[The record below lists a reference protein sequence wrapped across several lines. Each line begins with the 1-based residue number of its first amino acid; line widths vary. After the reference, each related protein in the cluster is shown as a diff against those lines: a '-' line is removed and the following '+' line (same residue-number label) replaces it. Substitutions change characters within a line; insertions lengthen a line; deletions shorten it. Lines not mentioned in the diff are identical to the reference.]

1 MGFRLR
7 KSIKILPGV
16 KLNVSP
22 TGTSWTIGKRGAS
35 VNLKDGTTR
44 ASVGIPG
51 TGVSYSEKIGGSS
64 RATST
69 PGASLFSFLCSLIT
83 LAGFI
88 FFIWAVIVYGG
99 VS

>member
-7 KSIKILPGV
+7 KSIKVLPGV

-51 TGVSYSEKIGGSS
+51 TGVSYSEKIGGTSRETSS
-64 RATST
+64 
-69 PGASLFSFLCSLIT
+69 PGATLFSFLCSLIT
-83 LAGFI
+83 LAGFVFAIWAMI
-88 FFIWAVIVYGG
+88 FFGG
-99 VS
+99 VP